1 MHTVTKAILK
11 DNQGRDA
18 ARLAIKLAALRGNA
32 FAFFRGTSPL
42 FYRTL
47 ELPRALIASPAV
59 LACGDLHLQNF
70 GSYKGDNRL
79 VYFDLN
85 DFDESCVAPAAFE
98 LVRFLASVLLAG
110 DTLPISKKVSAEL
123 VNAFIDT
130 YATNLISKKPRWV
143 ERPLATGP
151 VKTLLRSLKGRHR
164 RDLIQQRTRRKAGK
178 MRLIIDGKRTL
189 AATAHDRA
197 QVKAILAAYTRT
209 QSADDSLDLIDS
221 ARRIAGN
228 GSLGLERY
236 TALVRGH
243 GKHEGQYLI
252 DVKRAAASSLAP
264 HCGTRQPRWHHE
276 AERVA
281 AIQNTMQAISPALL
295 GAVAV
300 NKQAYLIKEM
310 QPTADR
316 INLPALKG
324 NAGTLNALIRT
335 MAEVTAWGQLRGCSR
350 YGAAP
355 VEALAEFA
363 ASTAWRRQITD
374 CAHSAHRRVLQQWQ
388 SYAADYDAGLPVLTS
403 P

>member
-18 ARLAIKLAALRGNA
+18 ERLALKLAALRADA
-32 FAFFRGTSPL
+32 FAFFRGTNAL

-47 ELPRALIASPAV
+47 ELPRGLIASPAV
-59 LACGDLHLQNF
+59 LACGDLHPQNF

-98 LVRFLASVLLAG
+98 LVRFLASVLIAG
-110 DTLPISKKVSAEL
+110 DALNLGKKLSAGL
-123 VNAFIDT
+123 VKEFIDT
-130 YATNLISKKPRWV
+130 YAANLISKKPRWV

-151 VKTLLRSLKGRHR
+151 VRTLLRSLKGRHR
-164 RDLIQQRTRRKAGK
+164 RDLIKQRSRRKAGK
-178 MRLIIDGKRTL
+178 IRLIIDGKRTL

-197 QVKAILAAYTRT
+197 QVKAILAAYAST
-209 QSADDSLDLIDS
+209 QSAADFFEPLDI

-228 GSLGLERY
+228 GSLGLPRY
-236 TALVRGH
+236 TVLVRGY
-243 GKHEGQYLI
+243 GKIEGQYLI
-252 DVKRAAASSLAP
+252 DVKHANASSLAP
-264 HCGTRQPRWHHE
+264 YCGTRQPRWRHE

-281 AIQNTMQAISPALL
+281 SIQGAMQAISPALL
-295 GAVAV
+295 GAIAV
-300 NKQAYLIKEM
+300 DGHAYLIKEM

-316 INLPALKG
+316 ISLPALKG

-355 VEALAEFA
+355 VDALADFA
-363 ASTAWRRQITD
+363 ASTAWRRQITN
-374 CAHSAHRRVLQQWQ
+374 CAHSAHQRVLLQWQ
-388 SYAADYDAGLPVLTS
+388 SYAEDYDTGLPAFTS
-403 P
+403 S

>member
-1 MHTVTKAILK
+1 M
-11 DNQGRDA
+11 
-18 ARLAIKLAALRGNA
+18 
-32 FAFFRGTSPL
+32 
-42 FYRTL
+42 
-47 ELPRALIASPAV
+47 ASPAV

-98 LVRFLASVLLAG
+98 LLRFLTSVLLAG
-110 DTLPISKKVSAEL
+110 DTLPISKKVTAEL
-123 VNAFIDT
+123 INAFIDS
-130 YATNLISKKPRWV
+130 YAASLISKKPRWV

-164 RDLIQQRTRRKAGK
+164 RDLIEQRARRKAGK
-178 MRLIIDGKRTL
+178 TRLIIDGKRTL
-189 AATAHDRA
+189 AATAHDRE
-197 QVKAILAAYTRT
+197 QVKTILAAYART
-209 QSADDSLDLIDS
+209 QSAADFFEPIDI

-236 TALVRGH
+236 TALVRGY
-243 GKHEGQYLI
+243 GKIEGQYLI
-252 DVKRAAASSLAP
+252 DVKRATASSLAP
-264 HCGTRQPRWHHE
+264 HCGMHQPRWRHE

-281 AIQNTMQAISPALL
+281 TIQSTMQAISPALL

-300 NKQAYLIKEM
+300 NKHAYLIKEM

-316 INLPALKG
+316 VNLPALKG
-324 NAGTLNALIRT
+324 NAATLNALIRT

-355 VEALAEFA
+355 VDALADFA

-374 CAHSAHRRVLQQWQ
+374 CAHSAHQRVLQQWR
-388 SYAADYDAGLPVLTS
+388 SYAEDYDAGLPALAAS
-403 P
+403 

>member
-1 MHTVTKAILK
+1 MHTATKAILK

-18 ARLAIKLAALRGNA
+18 VRLKIKLAVLRA
-32 FAFFRGTSPL
+32 DPFAFFRGTNAL

-79 VYFDLN
+79 VYFDVN
-85 DFDESCVAPAAFE
+85 DFDESCVAPVAFE
-98 LVRFLASVLLAG
+98 LVRFLAGILIAG
-110 DTLPISKKVSAEL
+110 NTLHFSKKLSAEL
-123 VNAFIDT
+123 VDSFITT
-130 YATNLISKKPRWV
+130 YTANLISKKPRWI

-151 VKTLLRSLKGRHR
+151 VRTLLRSLKGRHR
-164 RDLIQQRTRRKAGK
+164 RDLIEQRTHRKAGK
-178 MRLIIDGKRTL
+178 TCLIIDGERTL
-189 AATAHDRA
+189 AATARDREH
-197 QVKAILAAYTRT
+197 VKALLSAYART
-209 QSADDSLDLIDS
+209 QSAADFFEPIDI

-236 TALVRGH
+236 AVLVRGY
-243 GKHEGQYLI
+243 GKIEGQYLI
-252 DVKRAAASSLAP
+252 DIKRAAASSLAP
-264 HCGTRQPRWHHE
+264 HCGTRQPRWRHE

-281 AIQNTMQAISPALL
+281 AIQGIMQAISPALL
-295 GAVAV
+295 GAVAHGAH
-300 NKQAYLIKEM
+300 AYLIKEM

-316 INLPALKG
+316 VNLPALKG
-324 NAGTLNALIRT
+324 NASMLNALIRT

-355 VEALAEFA
+355 VDALADFA
-363 ASTAWRRQITD
+363 ASKAWRRQITD
-374 CAHSAHRRVLQQWQ
+374 VAHCAHQQVLQQWQ
-388 SYAADYDAGLPVLTS
+388 RYAQDYDAGLLGS